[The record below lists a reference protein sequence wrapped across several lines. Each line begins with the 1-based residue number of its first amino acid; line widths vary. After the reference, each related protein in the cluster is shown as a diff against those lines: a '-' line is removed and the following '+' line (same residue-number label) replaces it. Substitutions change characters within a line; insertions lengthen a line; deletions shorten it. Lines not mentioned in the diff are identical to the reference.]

1 MINNKSTLILICF
14 GITYFVWGATY
25 LFSAIALEQIPAF
38 TLCGWRYLAAGGIT
52 LLVSALMAKPK
63 MPSFIE
69 LRNATIAGCLFM
81 GLGATGAIWAL
92 YYLDTGLTALIIA
105 GEPLVILLMLW
116 LVDKERPPTRAF
128 LGVILGIVGMYLLV
142 SQDNLVSSANQ
153 WKGVVIILL
162 SMLAWGSGSIFVSRS
177 PLPKS
182 QLLNSGLQ
190 MLVGGLFSIIV
201 SLLIGEEVLA
211 YSDYTNT
218 TIVAVIFLIVFGS
231 VIAFTA
237 FNYLLQNVSTE
248 KVVTN
253 TYVNPIVAMLLGYYF
268 LEELVT
274 GLSIIAAVLML
285 TGVFFVNTSKGTKK
299 KPQT

>member
-1 MINNKSTLILICF
+1 M
-14 GITYFVWGATY
+14 WGATY
-25 LFSAIALEQIPAF
+25 LFSAMALEQIPAF
-38 TLCGWRYLAAGGIT
+38 ALCGWRYLAAGGIT
-52 LLVSALMAKPK
+52 LLVGFIFTQPQKP
-63 MPSFIE
+63 SILE
-69 LRNATIAGCLFM
+69 LRNAAIAGCLFM

-116 LVDKERPPTRAF
+116 MVDQERPPNRAF
-128 LGVILGIVGMYLLV
+128 LGVFLGIIGMYLLV
-142 SQDNLVSSANQ
+142 SQDNLVSTVDQ

-177 PLPKS
+177 ALPKS

-190 MLVGGLFSIIV
+190 MLVGGLFSICV
-201 SLLIGEEVLA
+201 SLLIGEEILA
-211 YSDYTNT
+211 YTSYTGL
-218 TIVAVIFLIVFGS
+218 TIVSVSFLIVFGS
-231 VIAFTA
+231 IIAFTA

-253 TYVNPIVAMLLGYYF
+253 TYVNPIVAMLLGYLF
-268 LEELVT
+268 LGEMVT
-274 GLSIIAAVLML
+274 GLSIMAAGLML